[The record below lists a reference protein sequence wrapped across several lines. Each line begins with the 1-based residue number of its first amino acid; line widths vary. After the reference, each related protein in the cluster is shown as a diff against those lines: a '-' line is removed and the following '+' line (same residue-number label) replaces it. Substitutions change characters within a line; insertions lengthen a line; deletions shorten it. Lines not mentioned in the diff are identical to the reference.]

1 MCADGFWR
9 LPETLQCEPNCPSA
23 LESDIELRQCLKE
36 PHKSICFVYDDKSV
50 ELTSE
55 GVTIELG
62 PGQPLPVYERGMYFD
77 QNAEVVLND
86 LIISTAF
93 TLEFIVRPEET
104 TGQLLYISIPD
115 DVEKVSFYLTSAS
128 LNLSVDGQNFQVETI
143 WEKNWYNLAV
153 VATIQSI

>member
-1 MCADGFWR
+1 M
-9 LPETLQCEPNCPSA
+9 
-23 LESDIELRQCLKE
+23 
-36 PHKSICFVYDDKSV
+36 
-50 ELTSE
+50 
-55 GVTIELG
+55 
-62 PGQPLPVYERGMYFD
+62 PVYERGMYFD

-128 LNLSVDGQNFQVETI
+128 LNLSVDG
-143 WEKNWYNLAV
+143 
-153 VATIQSI
+153 